1 MLNLEHQTV
10 YDIIRALA
18 GESDVYKVVEAD
30 EIIQKLPS
38 GMQFSKVQ
46 LSLIIRNLREREY
59 IDVKYFTPEEYCL
72 LVTKRVDDSVVPVAI
87 QQETEENGGER
98 IAYDEAKKIAKEKK
112 KENVGVSMT
121 KILLMAF
128 FGAFFGSALVTT
140 IAILIIKF
148 MK

>member
-72 LVTKRVDDSVVPVAI
+72 LVTKRTDDRVVPIV
-87 QQETEENGGER
+87 QQEVEEESGEQR
-98 IAYDEAKKIAKEKK
+98 IAYDDAKKSAKEKQ
-112 KENVGVSMT
+112 KERGGVSMA
-121 KILLMAF
+121 KILLVAF
-128 FGAFFGSALVTT
+128 FGAFVGSAIATT
-140 IAILIIKF
+140 IAVLIIKF
-148 MK
+148 LK